1 MYNSEAFCDQIHLQ
15 REGTHSGITSI
26 VSSVVL
32 CASPQSPCC
41 VAVRL
46 GAQCCLMHHLE
57 LECRGNGCR
66 LIFKIKVM
74 MRVQILKNNNKPI
87 SSALALLKLLQA
99 NLLLWCIR
107 MRRGFAQNIGIS
119 FFGVKVAVSILI
131 LGENSSNLYLL
142 EQLHAVL
149 RLSGR
154 VPSSSSKGRGFDPR
168 QERRENLFLQGQ
180 FLC

>member
-1 MYNSEAFCDQIHLQ
+1 ME
-15 REGTHSGITSI
+15 
-26 VSSVVL
+26 
-32 CASPQSPCC
+32 SPQSSHLSFSVLLLSLCFVV

-46 GAQCCLMHHLE
+46 GAQCWLMHHLE
-57 LECRGNGCR
+57 LECHFRANGCR
-66 LIFKIKVM
+66 LIFKRKVT
-74 MRVQILKNNNKPI
+74 MRIQIFKNNNKPI

-131 LGENSSNLYLL
+131 LGENSSSLYLL

-149 RLSGR
+149 RLGGR
-154 VPSSSSKGRGFDPR
+154 VPSS
-168 QERRENLFLQGQ
+168 
-180 FLC
+180 